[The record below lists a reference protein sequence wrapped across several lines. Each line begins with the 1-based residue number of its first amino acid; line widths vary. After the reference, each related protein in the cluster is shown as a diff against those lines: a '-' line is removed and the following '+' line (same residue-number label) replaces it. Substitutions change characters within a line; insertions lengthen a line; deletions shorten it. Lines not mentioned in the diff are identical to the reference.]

1 MVDYVALAVIGAVLV
16 AIGFGMWSPAFGMV
30 VAGLELI
37 VAAYAGAYVKTAA
50 RVAEKAKR

>member
-16 AIGFGMWSPAFGMV
+16 AAGFAMLTPAAGMV

-37 VAAYAGAYVKTAA
+37 VAAYVGAYAKVAVKANE
-50 RVAEKAKR
+50 VKR